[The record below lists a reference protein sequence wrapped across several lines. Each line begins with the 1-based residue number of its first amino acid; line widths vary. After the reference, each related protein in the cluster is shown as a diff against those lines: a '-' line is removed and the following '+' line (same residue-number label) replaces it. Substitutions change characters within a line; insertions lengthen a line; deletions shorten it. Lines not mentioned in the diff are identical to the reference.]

1 MNVALPREIT
11 VQQLSQWLSDA
22 NRPQPVLL
30 DVRRPDEHAYA
41 ALPKSK
47 LIPLNELE
55 DRLDELADLK
65 VELIVCYC
73 HHGIR
78 SMSAWVLLSNHG
90 FNVTS
95 LRGGIDAWSLEI
107 DHQLPR
113 Y

>member
-1 MNVALPREIT
+1 MALPREIT
-11 VQQLSQWLSDA
+11 VSQLSQWLGDA
-22 NRPQPVLL
+22 SRPAPVLL

-41 ALPKSK
+41 ALPGSK

-55 DRLDELADLK
+55 DRLDELNDLK
-65 VELIVCYC
+65 VESIVCYC

-95 LRGGIDAWSLEI
+95 VRGGIDAWSLEI
-107 DHQLPR
+107 DAKVPR